1 MKSEEISPKKVR
13 TIFTS
18 LREEVIVMRVG
29 MSRTSRVGGTQM
41 IFL

>member
-29 MSRTSRVGGTQM
+29 CQGLPGWGVHR
-41 IFL
+41 